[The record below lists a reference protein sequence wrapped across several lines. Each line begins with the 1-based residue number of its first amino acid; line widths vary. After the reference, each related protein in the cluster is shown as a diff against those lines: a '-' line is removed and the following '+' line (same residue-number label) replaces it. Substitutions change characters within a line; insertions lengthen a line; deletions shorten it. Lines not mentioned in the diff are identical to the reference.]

1 MKELLSVQ
9 IFLWSGVF
17 FSAFHLPWA
26 SDFEAKSDVT
36 LNLTLF
42 HLYKS
47 EIQYGRLRKSR
58 SCACALG
65 IRTAQEEI

>member
-36 LNLTLF
+36 LYLTLF
-42 HLYKS
+42 HKS
-47 EIQYGRLRKSR
+47 EIQYGRLRKSH
-58 SCACALG
+58 SYACALG